1 MGHEKDTSSMI
12 TTGARNLTV
21 FDDTDDFAGAVQ
33 QFGSERATERD
44 AIDAAMNP
52 STGDA
57 APFDFDDMVAD
68 MKSRGYVW
76 CNGRCQ
82 TFLHH
87 SEFSID
93 ERNPGRLYRQ
103 SYCKACMAARDHRK
117 RVALL
122 PRDVQATQAYEYR
135 ARKKKKR
142 GKKK

>member
-21 FDDTDDFAGAVQ
+21 FKDNDDFAGAVQ
-33 QFGSERATERD
+33 RFGEERRTEVD

-52 STGDA
+52 KPD
-57 APFDFDDMVAD
+57 PDEIDWDDLVEAMRD
-68 MKSRGYVW
+68 MGMEW

-82 TFLHH
+82 TFKDKTL
-87 SEFSID
+87 FSLD
-93 ERNPGRLYRQ
+93 ERNKYRGCK
-103 SYCKACMAARDHRK
+103 SYCKECEARRDFGK
-117 RVALL
+117 RTALL
-122 PRDVQATQAYEYR
+122 SRDVQAQQAYEYR